1 MVLSTLL
8 QISTYC
14 NFMKIKLF
22 YSAAIRI
29 SPKIGQKKQFFKTK
43 NEQLMNVT
51 ITESYQE
58 ILFSFVLLPLQKSNK
73 ENSAVNFIY
82 LLSVI

>member
-14 NFMKIKLF
+14 IFMKIKLF

-29 SPKIGQKKQFFKTK
+29 SPKIGQMKQFFKTK